1 MEIVILVVALLIGIF
16 IGYLVANRKLHERT
30 NGTLMF
36 DRAEPR
42 NAPYLLFESY
52 DELDAI
58 RKKEYATLHVRWTNS
73 DSPK

>member
-1 MEIVILVVALLIGIF
+1 MEVVITAVVALLAGLLIGF
-16 IGYLVANRKLHERT
+16 VVANRKLHKRT

-73 DSPK
+73 DAK